1 MNDTRQSEN
10 GQAIGLAVESWFGVL
25 SLDQLCKQLS
35 ARFGDEFEIT
45 QREHGDGTSEAILE
59 VDGALRASWR
69 GRLKNAPVYDGTTP
83 RGPKE
88 YYDLQFFQPNAK
100 DQPHAEQ

>member
-1 MNDTRQSEN
+1 MSNKKEPSSALCS
-10 GQAIGLAVESWFGVL
+10 GALFGGLT
-25 SLDQLCKQLS
+25 LDELCDALLPF
-35 ARFGDEFEIT
+35 RGNCDVT

-69 GRLKNAPVYDGTTP
+69 GRLKNAPVYDGKAP

-88 YYDLQFFQPNAK
+88 YYDLQFFQPNNSIGGSAANDK
-100 DQPHAEQ
+100 P